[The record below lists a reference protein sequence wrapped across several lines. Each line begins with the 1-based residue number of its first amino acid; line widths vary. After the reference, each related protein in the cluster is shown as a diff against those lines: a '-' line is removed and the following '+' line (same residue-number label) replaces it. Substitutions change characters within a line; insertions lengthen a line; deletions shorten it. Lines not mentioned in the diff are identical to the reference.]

1 MVGIFRCRAASQESN
16 AMTFANSPVYAIGT
30 GRCGTLF
37 LYHVMEREPDVASS
51 HERNPENEAFHRY
64 CKWHRLPIDDEG
76 FLATKELEIRADLDR
91 RAYSFEASPYLALSV
106 RELHERFG
114 AKFLFLIRC
123 PDGVVTSFVHKGF
136 YGKPYS
142 VGNPDLA
149 AGYQDQSPAQFF
161 TFFARVSPHGEFFRT
176 WNDMTPVGKVA
187 WFWRA
192 YNERTLEA
200 LEQLPPDSY
209 RLARIEDLDYQ
220 KYRELAGFLG
230 IDAKVTQADFDALRT
245 SRPHAFWRKRTV
257 DQWTAREISE
267 YEGQVAELAK
277 RFDYRY
283 RVAQLVDEARAE
295 KAESVRL
302 GRIPLAKSGPRFWR
316 ARRATA
322 RWLRGLATSVDGS

>member
-1 MVGIFRCRAASQESN
+1 
-16 AMTFANSPVYAIGT
+16 MTFANRVGFTIGT

-37 LYHVMEREPDVASS
+37 LYHVMEKEPDVASS
-51 HERNPENEAFHRY
+51 HERNPENEAFQRY
-64 CKWHRLPIDDEG
+64 CQWHCLPVDTEG
-76 FLATKELEIRADLDR
+76 FLATKEREIRADLDH

-106 RELHERFG
+106 SGLHERFG
-114 AKFLFLIRC
+114 AKFLFLIRR

-136 YGKPYS
+136 YDRPYS
-142 VGNPDLA
+142 VGNPDFA
-149 AGYQDQSPAQFF
+149 PGYQDQRPNQFF
-161 TFFARVSPHGEFFRT
+161 TFFARISPRGEFFRT

-200 LEQLPPDSY
+200 LARLPQDSY
-209 RLARIEDLDYQ
+209 RVVRIEDLDYQ
-220 KYRELAGFLG
+220 KYRELARFLG
-230 IDAKVTQADFDALRT
+230 IDAKLTEVDFDALRM
-245 SRPHAFWRKRTV
+245 SRPHAFWRKRTG
-257 DQWTAREISE
+257 DLWSAQEIAE
-267 YEGQVAELAK
+267 YESQVAELAE

-283 RVAQLVDEARAE
+283 RIAQLVDEARAE

-302 GRIPLAKSGPRFWR
+302 GRIPPPKSAPRFWR